1 MKLSIIIPCYNEE
14 HTIKQLMIELYRVKL
29 PIYREFI
36 LVDDSSLKN
45 HKELLDEDIKKQNLK
60 VIRLKQNQGKGVA
73 IRILTS

>member
-1 MKLSIIIPCYNEE
+1 
-14 HTIKQLMIELYRVKL
+14 MIELYRVKL